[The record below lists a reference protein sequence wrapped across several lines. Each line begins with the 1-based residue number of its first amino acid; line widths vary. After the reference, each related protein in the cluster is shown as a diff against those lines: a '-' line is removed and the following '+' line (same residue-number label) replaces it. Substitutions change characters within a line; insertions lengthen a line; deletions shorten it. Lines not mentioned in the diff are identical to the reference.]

1 MLALRSASVAR
12 AAKAALPAARALS
25 TSAVRLDDHHQT
37 WDRPTVRD
45 EAGDR
50 RGPRRDFRQ
59 RGERGER
66 GARGE
71 RNGERA
77 PDMRLVRR
85 ERQAEALAQRA
96 QGPPPHLLTLAD
108 YSTEEIVA
116 LVQDALAL
124 KLVSKKYGPSVLPK
138 SLANRTVALM
148 FSKRSTRTRVASET
162 SVASLGGHA
171 MFLGSAD
178 IQLGVNESL
187 RDTATV
193 VGSMTDGIMARVKGH
208 DEVETLAK
216 YSPVPIV
223 NALSDLYHPTQILA
237 DLLTLVETYSGDL
250 SHLIENTEDA
260 RNLFR
265 VVGIRIAEQV
275 DILALLKDK
284 KFAYVGDTNN
294 MSNEFIV
301 SLPRLGMQVAIASP
315 EGYNKID
322 PAVWARVKEAGTEGS
337 IQLTTKPEEALKNA
351 DLVVTDTWISMG
363 QEEETAKRLEAFKGY
378 QLTNKLIESS
388 GAKPDWKFMHC
399 LPRHKDEVDDEVF
412 YGPRSIVFPEAENR
426 KWTILSVFQ

>member
-1 MLALRSASVAR
+1 MLALRSAPVR
-12 AAKAALPAARALS
+12 AAKAAVPAVRALS
-25 TSAVRLDDHHQT
+25 TSAIRAEYHQS
-37 WDRPTVRD
+37 WDRPTVRA

-50 RGPRRDFRQ
+50 RPQRQQRSAGQGQSERLAPSEVRDQ
-59 RGERGER
+59 
-66 GARGE
+66 
-71 RNGERA
+71 
-77 PDMRLVRR
+77 RR
-85 ERQAEALAQRA
+85 ERTASWLAARQER
-96 QGPPPHLLTLAD
+96 GPPHLLTLAD
-108 YSTEEIVA
+108 YSAEEISD
-116 LVQDALAL
+116 LVLTALAF
-124 KLVSKKYGPSVLPK
+124 KHVAKKYGNTEIPN
-138 SLANRTVALM
+138 SLQDRTVALM

-162 SVASLGGHA
+162 SVAMLGGHA
-171 MFLGSAD
+171 MFLGSQD

-193 VGSMTDGIMARVKGH
+193 VGSMVDGIMARVKGH

-237 DLLTLVETYSGDL
+237 DLLTLVEMYHPDL
-250 SHLIENTEDA
+250 SYLTEDVKGA
-260 RNLFR
+260 RNVAA
-265 VVGIRIAEQV
+265 VVRKRAQEI
-275 DILALLKDK
+275 DLPALLKGK

-315 EGYNKID
+315 EGYNQVD
-322 PAVWARVKEAGTEGS
+322 PAVWKRVQEAGTEGQ
-337 IQLTTKPEEALKNA
+337 IQLTTKPAEALKDA

-363 QEEETAKRLEAFKGY
+363 QEEETAKRLQAFQGY
-378 QLTNKLIESS
+378 QLTNQLIESS

-412 YGPRSIVFPEAENR
+412 YGPRSVVFPEAENR
-426 KWTILSVFQ
+426 KWTILAVFNALMGRWQRT